1 MSIDDPNN
9 DLPSDDE
16 PDDDAIIPDAMEPDP
31 AEVVGDEDDAARRD
45 LAAHRINDPNV
56 RESLDERLSEEDPD
70 RPAHRKSGDA
80 VQVIA
85 DDDGADIEADEAE
98 SEDEDDDQS
107 DLGAEEAA
115 VHIEDA
121 FR

>member
-1 MSIDDPNN
+1 MSTDNPNN

-31 AEVVGDEDDAARRD
+31 AEVVGDDNAPRD
-45 LAAHRINDPNV
+45 LAARRINDPNV
-56 RESLDERLSEEDPD
+56 RESLDERLSEEEPD
-70 RPAHRKSGDA
+70 RPVRRKPGDA

-85 DDDGADIEADEAE
+85 DDDGADIEADETE
-98 SEDEDDDQS
+98 REDEDDDQN

>member
-1 MSIDDPNN
+1 MSTDDPNN

-16 PDDDAIIPDAMEPDP
+16 PDDDAAIPDAMEPDP
-31 AEVVGDEDDAARRD
+31 AEVVGDDDAPRD

-56 RESLDERLSEEDPD
+56 RENLDERLSEEEPD
-70 RPAHRKSGDA
+70 RPVRRQPGEPL
-80 VQVIA
+80 QVIA
-85 DDDGADIEADEAE
+85 DDDGIGIDADETE

-107 DLGAEEAA
+107 DLDAEEAA

>member
-1 MSIDDPNN
+1 MSTDNPNN

-16 PDDDAIIPDAMEPDP
+16 PDDDAVIPDAMEPDP
-31 AEVVGDEDDAARRD
+31 AEVVGDDDAPRD
-45 LAAHRINDPNV
+45 LAARRINDPNV
-56 RESLDERLSEEDPD
+56 RESLDERLSEEEPD
-70 RPAHRKSGDA
+70 RPVRRKSGDA

-85 DDDGADIEADEAE
+85 DDDGEDIEADETE